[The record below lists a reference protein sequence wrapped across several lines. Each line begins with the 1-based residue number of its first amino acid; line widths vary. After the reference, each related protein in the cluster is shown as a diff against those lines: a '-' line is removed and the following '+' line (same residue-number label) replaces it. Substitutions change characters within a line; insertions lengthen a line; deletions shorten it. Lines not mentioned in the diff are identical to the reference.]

1 MQFSR
6 FKRSDSVARDVRI
19 LRSQHHGSSYSLKA
33 EQCSIGG
40 LISSMPSLSK
50 RSFVET
56 NFALRRLGLNE
67 IRTSLMT
74 DPRSESRANDA
85 EKHRAVSS
93 QPTLTINGGSTPEAT
108 ASSVVDLSEYV
119 VASNAP
125 MHFSLYHSSL
135 LTHSCATAHFVR
147 SRLERLYDKRISQC
161 AHQQHV
167 LLRKEVI
174 QPHLPIRLPCYDFVP
189 LT

>member
-93 QPTLTINGGSTPEAT
+93 QPTLTINGGSTPRSNGIVCGRRGGHLFTHAFVAEKLICACKLRF
-108 ASSVVDLSEYV
+108 SS
-119 VASNAP
+119 P
-125 MHFSLYHSSL
+125 
-135 LTHSCATAHFVR
+135 
-147 SRLERLYDKRISQC
+147 RLERKSWPPDK
-161 AHQQHV
+161 
-167 LLRKEVI
+167 
-174 QPHLPIRLPCYDFVP
+174 FVRCCV
-189 LT
+189 